1 MSRMDINERMDRLM
15 NQPAYRQLDDSE
27 RNQLAGLEHEA
38 CETHCDDCGR
48 CLGKDA
54 EPVTGGPFHITY
66 RDVEFTTVGDADYCE
81 DCTPNPIGASK

>member
-15 NQPAYRQLDDSE
+15 NLPFQRQLDDSE
-27 RNQLAGLEHEA
+27 RNQLAGLQHEA
-38 CETHCDDCGR
+38 CETHCADCGA
-48 CLGKDA
+48 CVGKDA
-54 EPVTGGPFHITY
+54 EIIGINRY